1 MTTLIHE
8 QYLEEIPQINEEIY
22 DIRAQSPTQNYII
35 SYANRQNILKSPDSS
50 FSQQTMTNK
59 FDAYRNVDTP
69 SNNNSLVSGSGAKT

>member
-35 SYANRQNILKSPDSS
+35 SFANRQNILISPDSS

-59 FDAYRNVDTP
+59 FDPYRNGDTP
-69 SNNNSLVSGSGAKT
+69 SNNHSLVSGSGAKT